1 MVLYCT
7 ELQSLAKKI
16 RKCREIEEISQFQQ
30 FTPQDEQCETHF
42 QIDDRYIVRLPFK
55 QNPPL
60 DIRQSRLTA
69 EHLFNSEF
77 MHVYEALGH
86 MRRVSDNQKSQNQS
100 IYVRHHPIFR
110 EESYNIERI
119 VTQQSLL
126 FGPKL
131 QIDLHAIILQWRH
144 FKFVYAADITTM
156 YRQIFVDQRDID
168 YQRIL
173 WKDEHAEKPSE
184 YQMLSVTYD
193 MTCAPFLVLRVLR
206 SLIADDEYQFSLA
219 VPIL

>member
-110 EESYNIERI
+110 EES
-119 VTQQSLL
+119 VTT
-126 FGPKL
+126 
-131 QIDLHAIILQWRH
+131 R
-144 FKFVYAADITTM
+144 
-156 YRQIFVDQRDID
+156 
-168 YQRIL
+168 
-173 WKDEHAEKPSE
+173 
-184 YQMLSVTYD
+184 
-193 MTCAPFLVLRVLR
+193 LRVASSITSNGS
-206 SLIADDEYQFSLA
+206 SLNNHYCSVRNYKLICTRLSYSGGILSLFML
-219 VPIL
+219 PI